1 MIQITFVSASGE
13 RTTVSVPRGTSVMQA
28 AVQNGVAGVIGE
40 CGGSAMCATCHVH
53 VDPAFA
59 GRLPPMQDIEEAML
73 DCATSP
79 VDRRSRLG
87 CQIVLAPELDGIIL
101 HLPETQR

>member
-1 MIQITFVSASGE
+1 MVHITFISASGE
-13 RTTVSVPRGTSVMQA
+13 RNNLSVPEGTTVMQA

-59 GRLPPMQDIEEAML
+59 DRLAPIEDMEEAML
-73 DCATSP
+73 EGAASP
-79 VDRRSRLG
+79 VDQRSRLG
-87 CQIVLAPELDGIIL
+87 CQIVLGPELDGIIL